1 MTARYT
7 HSMPFGAETRDH
19 GHVDAIL
26 TKLHEA
32 GYPAELMDDV
42 S

>member
-1 MTARYT
+1 MADIDVV
-7 HSMPFGAETRDH
+7 METRDH

-26 TKLHEA
+26 AKLHAA